1 MPQPF
6 RSEEAIRNDWYLDA
20 SLAAMGLIVVHVP
33 FIVGVLMLDQ
43 AIGLTAGVA
52 MAVLGMIPF
61 LAIVARRHY
70 PSLFFGAVIV
80 ACLAQVVVLPYPSI
94 GWIVAPLAV
103 YEVARRMR
111 PGRARLYL
119 TVALVVFLAGAARWI
134 WLYSDRANLRTVMVF
149 FAISGVGAL
158 ATTYSVG
165 RRGYDVALA
174 RARQDHAEQEAAHL
188 TIAEQTA
195 RQHYLE
201 TQVRASIAR
210 ELHDIVA
217 HSISVMTVQAEG
229 GLAQAKYSPEPVRQA
244 LSTISETGREAL
256 QEMRRIVRTL
266 RSDRDV
272 AVELAS
278 APGIADIPALI
289 DKAQA
294 TLTIQG
300 EPHGLTP
307 SGELTIYRV
316 IQEALTNSLKHAGP
330 QGEPHVVLQ
339 WQPERVSVT
348 ITNRAG
354 SHPVVTDNR
363 GSGLIGMA
371 ERVEAL
377 EGRLSV
383 GPSET
388 GGFRVCAQIPLRNGH
403 RDR

>member
-1 MPQPF
+1 VPLPQPF
-6 RSEEAIRNDWYLDA
+6 RSEGAIRNDWYLDA

-33 FIVGVLMLDQ
+33 FIVGVVLLDQ
-43 AIGLTAGVA
+43 VISLPVGVA
-52 MAVLGMIPF
+52 MAVLGAGPF
-61 LAIVARRHY
+61 LAIMARRHY
-70 PSLFFGAVIV
+70 PSLFLLAVVV
-80 ACLAQVVVLPYPSI
+80 ACLAQIAVLPYPTI

-103 YEVARRMR
+103 YEVARRMWLR
-111 PGRARLYL
+111 RARLYF

-134 WLYSDRANLRTVMVF
+134 WVYPASANLRTVMVF
-149 FAISGVGAL
+149 FAISGLGAL
-158 ATTYSVG
+158 ATTYSIG
-165 RRGYDVALA
+165 RRGYDVSLA
-174 RARQDHAEQEAAHL
+174 RARQDHAEQEAAQL

-195 RQHYLE
+195 RQHNLE

-229 GLAQAKYSPEPVRQA
+229 GLAQARYSPEPVRQA

-294 TLTIQG
+294 TLTVLG

-307 SGELTIYRV
+307 SGELTS
-316 IQEALTNSLKHAGP
+316 T
-330 QGEPHVVLQ
+330 
-339 WQPERVSVT
+339 
-348 ITNRAG
+348 G
-354 SHPVVTDNR
+354 SSRRP
-363 GSGLIGMA
+363 
-371 ERVEAL
+371 
-377 EGRLSV
+377 
-383 GPSET
+383 
-388 GGFRVCAQIPLRNGH
+388 
-403 RDR
+403 